1 MPSIDEQRR
10 IGIGTVAPL
19 RAIGHNGPVEDHAGL
34 CRPALAA
41 ERVGNNILEPLDGVQ
56 ELERMLHRQIVIC
69 TGAQALDITDDEV
82 RLKGMACTA
91 ARDGAQR
98 GICPAAHGANALRGP
113 EQERK
118 LQQAELPLR
127 INSGA
132 APPRQQVIQ
141 AAALRQRG
149 KIARQHRPFAAH
161 RGLAQR
167 RLRQLFLLIGD
178 KFRGIV
184 VAIAHEEASS
194 LFGAFVHSQ
203 SLLRFPPATMSSR
216 RRNCIM
222 VTLSAAT

>member
-1 MPSIDEQRR
+1 MPGIDEQRR
-10 IGIGTVAPL
+10 IGIGAVTPL

-41 ERVGNNILEPLDGVQ
+41 ERVGNNILEPLDWMQ
-56 ELERMLHRQIVIC
+56 KLERMLHRQIVIC
-69 TGAQALDITDDEV
+69 TGVQALDMTDDEV
-82 RLKGMACTA
+82 RLKGMARTA

-98 GICPAAHGANALRGP
+98 GIGPAAHGAHALRGP

-149 KIARQHRPFAAH
+149 KISRQHRPLAAH

-184 VAIAHEEASS
+184 VTIAHEEASS
-194 LFGAFVHSQ
+194 LFDPLVHRQ
-203 SLLRFPPATMSSR
+203 SLLRFPPVTMSSR